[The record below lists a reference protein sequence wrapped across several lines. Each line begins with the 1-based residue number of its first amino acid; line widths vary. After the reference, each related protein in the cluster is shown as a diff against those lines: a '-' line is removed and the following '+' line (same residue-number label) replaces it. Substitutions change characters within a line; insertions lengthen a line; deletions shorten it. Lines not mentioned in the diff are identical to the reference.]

1 MNTRKAF
8 SITTM
13 LAVCLLMATTSLR
26 AATQN
31 WNPGGVASAG
41 GAWDTTTANW
51 NAALGGAVGGN
62 VVWGQGNAATF
73 SVGSAYV
80 VTVNSSGITVG
91 NLTILGTASGPMTV
105 NQTSTGSKQLTFAA
119 NSTIDTATRTVV
131 INGGDFIATSSSV
144 VLTKIGTGTLS
155 LSSMS
160 GTFAGKWVISAGAAS
175 IGTTGTSTQWFGG
188 NTADDAV
195 TLDNGSI
202 ITCSAGVRTI
212 SGNGFTIAGGGGAFR
227 AGTTTAGVTV
237 DVKSKISGSGTMSCN
252 TAGTTVAAN
261 CIVLDNA
268 ANAFTGTFAVNSAL
282 TKVGVA
288 GAIPSGASVLMNSG
302 GTSTVLDFNNVA
314 TTLKTI
320 SGSGGTVELNGATVT
335 INNPAGEI
343 FGANTQSTISGGNFV
358 KNGSGA
364 ITFSIGTGSWN
375 GGVTV
380 NNGTL
385 NVGTAN
391 SLGTGKLTMAGGKLA
406 SSSTGGR
413 SYTVPVDIT
422 ADSTFGDATTSGTLT
437 FGTGAFRLVAGD
449 RQITCASDVVLN
461 AALAND
467 GTIRALTKAGNSN
480 LTLSVAATY
489 GGNTTV
495 SAGTLTM
502 GAANGIPNTTLN
514 MSGGTLAMGANNCN
528 INALQFSGVS
538 KAAGTWGSLTS
549 AANHKNSRFT
559 GAGVLTVATGGT
571 STTSVSSDGSP
582 STYGSPV
589 TFTVTVTGTG
599 NGSTPSGNVTI
610 LDNGTPIAT
619 PALSGS
625 GNVATATFGTSTLA
639 AGTHANITAT
649 WAGDDNYD
657 LSSSSAFSQ
666 TVNPRP
672 VTLSGTRAYD
682 GTTDAAA
689 SILSIGNKVGVDDVT
704 VASGT
709 ATLASADVGS
719 RAITS
724 VGTLALGGANAGNYT
739 LSGASGSVSITAK
752 ALSITA
758 NNQTK
763 IKGNAF
769 LFNGTEFTTSGLV
782 SPETIGSVTLISAGA
797 DTGADAGTYS
807 IVPTA
812 ATGGTFNPGNY
823 SVTYHNGTMTVN
835 DPAHITSSPSSST
848 INAGNSVVLSV
859 TT

>member
-1 MNTRKAF
+1 M
-8 SITTM
+8 
-13 LAVCLLMATTSLR
+13 
-26 AATQN
+26 
-31 WNPGGVASAG
+31 
-41 GAWDTTTANW
+41 
-51 NAALGGAVGGN
+51 
-62 VVWGQGNAATF
+62 
-73 SVGSAYV
+73 
-80 VTVNSSGITVG
+80 
-91 NLTILGTASGPMTV
+91 
-105 NQTSTGSKQLTFAA
+105 
-119 NSTIDTATRTVV
+119 
-131 INGGDFIATSSSV
+131 
-144 VLTKIGTGTLS
+144 
-155 LSSMS
+155 
-160 GTFAGKWVISAGAAS
+160 
-175 IGTTGTSTQWFGG
+175 
-188 NTADDAV
+188 
-195 TLDNGSI
+195 
-202 ITCSAGVRTI
+202 
-212 SGNGFTIAGGGGAFR
+212 
-227 AGTTTAGVTV
+227 
-237 DVKSKISGSGTMSCN
+237 
-252 TAGTTVAAN
+252 
-261 CIVLDNA
+261 
-268 ANAFTGTFAVNSAL
+268 NSAL

-859 TT
+859 TTTGSPSPTYQWKKGGTDLSNGSYDNAATVSGATTPNLTLTNVRASDSAAYTCVATNSAGSDTSSAATLTVNDPVITQQPVNSTFECGSSNALTVTAIGSTNANGVLTYQWYTPDPSGTAITDATNSVLSFPTASFANAGSYSVVITNGLGSSITSSVVVVTIQDTNGPVISVIGGTSTLQCHVDTYTDLGATAIDSCDGAVAVTTNNPVDVNAAGPYTVTYTATDSHGNTSTATRLVTVQDTIAPVITLLGSPVTTVSCGTP